1 MRDKIPNHR
10 QGTNDYYFAELRD
23 SGNKTTTTTTNN
35 NNNNNNQNNQAIG
48 GVTNEAQKSYFDALK
63 NENYKELLSS
73 EIQLQSA
80 RQAALRATQSNM
92 QSLGMAN
99 SGYHQTALTGTNTAY
114 LNALQN
120 AQSNYSQR
128 NLEIDLQAQQKQEA
142 TDRENFEVLT
152 ALMTEASSY
161 GGDAQANVL
170 KSYGLID
177 DNGNYTQ
184 AFYDLNAND
193 RNAISGLR
201 ALSQSQENEANW
213 LANNTLNNG
222 MFFAQTSGEAKE
234 LFTDEHGKTG
244 KFNKELEKAFADSFT
259 QNLNDGDVLYIEDK
273 NGKSHAYLIWK
284 NNGWYKTTSEVYESA
299 EGAKHQVKGEGNI
312 ISLDTNTTK
321 TSIDEDLAKYDKQ
334 IGIGDA
340 LIYND
345 RIYLKTNDSKQPW
358 REIGMRE
365 LSGIKVYIPKKNGEL
380 YLLWNNK
387 YS

>member
-1 MRDKIPNHR
+1 MRDKIP
-10 QGTNDYYFAELRD
+10 TTDDYYFAELRD
-23 SGNKTTTTTTNN
+23 SGNKTTTTTTTNN

-244 KFNKELEKAFADSFT
+244 NFNIELEKAFADSFT

>member
-1 MRDKIPNHR
+1 MRDKIPKV
-10 QGTNDYYFAELRD
+10 TDDYYFAELRD
-23 SGNKTTTTTTNN
+23 SGNKTTTTTTT
-35 NNNNNNQNNQAIG
+35 NNNQNNQAIG

-259 QNLNDGDVLYIEDK
+259 QNLNDGDVLYIESENDE
-273 NGKSHAYLIWK
+273 SHAYLIWK

-299 EGAKHQVKGEGNI
+299 EGAKYQVKGYGNI

-321 TSIDEDLAKYDKQ
+321 TSIDKDLAKYEWDKQ
-334 IGIGDA
+334 IRVGEV

-345 RIYLKTNDSKQPW
+345 RNYLKTNDSKQPW
-358 REIGMRE
+358 REIGDSE
-365 LSGIKVYIPKKNGEL
+365 LSGKRLYIPKKNGEL
-380 YLLWNNK
+380 VVYINR
-387 YS
+387 Y

>member
-1 MRDKIPNHR
+1 MRDKR
-10 QGTNDYYFAELRD
+10 QVTDDYYFAELRD
-23 SGNKTTTTTTNN
+23 SGNKTTTTTTTNN

-259 QNLNDGDVLYIEDK
+259 QNLNDGDVLYIENH
-273 NGKSHAYLIWK
+273 NGNSHAYLIWK
-284 NNGWYKTTSEVYESA
+284 NNGWYKTTSKVYDSA

-312 ISLDTNTTK
+312 ITLDTNTTK
-321 TSIDEDLAKYDKQ
+321 TSIDKELAKYDKQ
-334 IGIGDA
+334 IGVGDV
-340 LIYND
+340 LLYNGG
-345 RIYLKTNDSKQPW
+345 IYLKVNDSKQPW
-358 REIGMRE
+358 REIGYRE
-365 LSGIKVYIPKKNGEL
+365 LTGRKVHMPMTNGEL
-380 YLLWNNK
+380 H
-387 YS
+387 SFIA

>member
-1 MRDKIPNHR
+1 MRDKIPNPR
-10 QGTNDYYFAELRD
+10 QVTDDYYFAELRD
-23 SGNKTTTTTTNN
+23 SGNKTTTTTTTNN

-80 RQAALRATQSNM
+80 RQAALSATQSNM

-99 SGYHQTALTGTNTAY
+99 SGYHQTALSGTNTAY

-259 QNLNDGDVLYIEDK
+259 QNLKDGDVLYIEDK
-273 NGKSHAYLIWK
+273 NDKSHAYLIWK

-299 EGAKHQVKGEGNI
+299 EGAKYQVKGYENI
-312 ISLDTNTTK
+312 ISLETK
-321 TSIDEDLAKYDKQ
+321 TSIDKDLAKYEWDKQ
-334 IGIGDA
+334 IRVGDA
-340 LIYND
+340 LMYKD

-358 REIGMRE
+358 REIGHRE
-365 LSGIKVYIPKKNGEL
+365 LSGKKVYIPKKNGKL
-380 YLLWNNK
+380 FLLSDNVE
-387 YS
+387 

>member
-1 MRDKIPNHR
+1 MRDKR
-10 QGTNDYYFAELRD
+10 QITDDYYFAELRD
-23 SGNKTTTTTTNN
+23 SGNKTTTTTTT
-35 NNNNNNQNNQAIG
+35 NNNQNNQAIG

-234 LFTDEHGKTG
+234 LFTDEHGNTG

-259 QNLNDGDVLYIEDK
+259 RYLNDGDVLYIEDK

-299 EGAKHQVKGEGNI
+299 EGAKHQVKGDGNI

-321 TSIDEDLAKYDKQ
+321 TSIDKDLAKFDKQ
-334 IGIGDA
+334 IGVGDA

-345 RIYLKTNDSKQPW
+345 RVYLKTNDSKQPW